1 MYNVWIYLN
10 FYKGIKFEYDYNIF
24 NIWNLYISI
33 GLCILFCM
41 ILIDCYVLYIYVKL
55 YKCIRFNGFNKID
68 GYLNFLDLKSWYNV
82 FLLYN
87 CNWYL

>member
-1 MYNVWIYLN
+1 MYNVRIYLN

-41 ILIDCYVLYIYVKL
+41 ILIDCYVLYI
-55 YKCIRFNGFNKID
+55 CKII
-68 GYLNFLDLKSWYNV
+68 
-82 FLLYN
+82 
-87 CNWYL
+87 